1 MADQIFKGRLYAAAL
16 GIGPI
21 EEHTARVA
29 LTAAQL
35 RALNTSPANLVPA
48 PKAGQVLIFE
58 ELLFD
63 FKYPASGGVQYT
75 GGGVVEPVYHGTTA
89 SLSVGAIPA
98 AILTAAASSLTHLAQ
113 QASATGITAV
123 DGGGIDLYAA
133 TGNFAAGNGTAIV
146 IVNYAIW
153 QRG

>member
-1 MADQIFKGRLYAAAL
+1 
-16 GIGPI
+16 
-21 EEHTARVA
+21 
-29 LTAAQL
+29 
-35 RALNTSPANLVPA
+35 
-48 PKAGQVLIFE
+48 
-58 ELLFD
+58 
-63 FKYPASGGVQYT
+63 
-75 GGGVVEPVYHGTTA
+75 
-89 SLSVGAIPA
+89 
-98 AILTAAASSLTHLAQ
+98 LTAAASSLTHLAQ

>member
-1 MADQIFKGRLYAAAL
+1 
-16 GIGPI
+16 
-21 EEHTARVA
+21 
-29 LTAAQL
+29 
-35 RALNTSPANLVPA
+35 
-48 PKAGQVLIFE
+48 
-58 ELLFD
+58 
-63 FKYPASGGVQYT
+63 VQYT
-75 GGGVVEPVYHGTTA
+75 GGGVVEPVYHGTTV